1 MQHGIELDREVR
13 TIHEL
18 TKLDHFTER
27 HFVAHIKAWH
37 LNELIVRFVGEV
49 EDFAVDID
57 AVNES
62 TKIQKIQNFE
72 RGLDFAKVK
81 NNSGS

>member
-1 MQHGIELDREVR
+1 MEHGIELDREVR

-18 TKLDHFTER
+18 TKLDHLTEC
-27 HFVAHIKAWH
+27 HFVARIEARH
-37 LNELIVRFVGEV
+37 LNELIVRFVGKI

-57 AVNES
+57 AVNEP
-62 TKIQKIQNFE
+62 TEIQKIQDFE